1 MKPDEE
7 AAVDRQLRLMKRRLR
22 PAGLERYLES
32 ASMLI
37 PSISKKLPLLGL
49 TAVLAAA
56 GMPGVGQAQTAPPPN
71 TVQLEQKSEM
81 LERALTD
88 EEQRLLKL
96 QSEYQELQ
104 IQIRTLG
111 GHPGPM
117 TSALGQPGQGQ
128 TVQGGQT
135 TSGTGTSV
143 PSVQASSGSRKTPGQ
158 SAAVEAAYQQQNAL
172 FRPGLTFFPQF
183 QYSYT
188 NSRNL
193 VLNGFLAFDAILLGN
208 INVSRIETNVFQWN
222 PQVYYA
228 FNRHFELNVNFP
240 YFFEQST
247 FKEIGASNSTAKES
261 QATVNKWGLGD
272 ISGGFY
278 WQVADQHDWWPSI
291 IWNVQASAP
300 TGTSPYG
307 IKLLRDPTNT
317 NLMFPNNL
325 PTGKGV
331 WGISSGFSVIR
342 QLDPVVVF
350 GSGNFY
356 YEFTQNV
363 KDISAVAGTVTSG
376 EVAPGNALSYTL
388 GASLALNERFSTLV
402 EIQDIITNSTE
413 LKANNGGSWTTV
425 PDSDSN
431 AAQFIFGAT
440 YAASRNLFPF
450 VQAGIG
456 ATQYAPNFQI
466 SLWVPYYFSF

>member
-1 MKPDEE
+1 MLKSSIGKKFPVLGL
-7 AAVDRQLRLMKRRLR
+7 AAVVAVVGV
-22 PAGLERYLES
+22 PGLS
-32 ASMLI
+32 QS
-37 PSISKKLPLLGL
+37 
-49 TAVLAAA
+49 
-56 GMPGVGQAQTAPPPN
+56 QTAPPPN
-71 TVQLEQKSEM
+71 TAQLEQKSQM

-88 EEQRLLKL
+88 EEQRLLRL

-104 IQIRTLG
+104 IQIKAIG
-111 GHPGPM
+111 GNPGP
-117 TSALGQPGQGQ
+117 TANTLGQPGQAQAQ
-128 TVQGGQT
+128 TVQGGQNT
-135 TSGTGTSV
+135 TGTGTSV
-143 PSVQASSGSRKTPGQ
+143 TSVQASSGSRKTPGR
-158 SAAVEAAYQQQNAL
+158 SIAVEAAYQQQNAL

-247 FKEIGASNSTAKES
+247 FKEIGASTSTAKES
-261 QATVNKWGLGD
+261 QATVSKWGLGD

-278 WQVADQHDWWPSI
+278 WQVADQHDWWPSL

-307 IKLLRDPTNT
+307 IKLLKDPTNN
-317 NLMFPNNL
+317 NLQFPDNL

-331 WGISSGFSVIR
+331 WGISSGLSVIR
-342 QLDPVVVF
+342 QLDPVVLF

-363 KDISAVAGTVTSG
+363 KDISAVQGTVTSG
-376 EVAPGNALSYTL
+376 EVAPGNAISYTL

-413 LKANNGGSWTTV
+413 IKPNKGNWTTI

-450 VQAGIG
+450 LQAGIG

>member
-1 MKPDEE
+1 M
-7 AAVDRQLRLMKRRLR
+7 
-22 PAGLERYLES
+22 ES
-32 ASMLI
+32 GQMLI
-37 PSISKKLPLLGL
+37 VSISKKLPALGML
-49 TAVLAAA
+49 AVLAVTSV
-56 GMPGVGQAQTAPPPN
+56 PGLTQAQTAPPPN
-71 TVQLEQKSEM
+71 AAQLEQKSDM
-81 LERALTD
+81 LEHALSD
-88 EEQRLLKL
+88 EEQRLLRL

-104 IQIRTLG
+104 IQIRAIG
-111 GHPGPM
+111 GHPVPPPT
-117 TSALGQPGQGQ
+117 TSAISPQ
-128 TVQGGQT
+128 TGGQT
-135 TSGTGTSV
+135 TAGGATTSTGTV
-143 PSVQASSGSRKTPGQ
+143 PTVQASSTSRKTPGQ

-183 QYSYT
+183 QYSYS

-193 VLNGFLAFDAILLGN
+193 VLNGFFAFDAILLGN
-208 INVSRIETNVFQWN
+208 INVSRIETDVFQWN
-222 PQVYYA
+222 PQVFYA

-240 YFFEQST
+240 YFFERST
-247 FKEIGASNSTAKES
+247 FKEIGASFSSAKET

-278 WQVADQHDWWPSI
+278 WQVADQHDWWPNI

-300 TGTSPYG
+300 TGTSPFG
-307 IKLLRDPTNT
+307 IKLLRDPTNN
-317 NLMFPNNL
+317 NLQYPNNL

-331 WGISSGFSVIR
+331 WGLSTGFSVIR
-342 QLDPVVVF
+342 QLDPVVLF

-363 KDISAVAGTVTSG
+363 KDVSATSGTVISG
-376 EVAPGNALSYTL
+376 EVAPGNAISYTL
-388 GASLALNERFSTLV
+388 GATVALNERFSTLV
-402 EIQDIITNSTE
+402 ELQDIISNSTE
-413 LKANNGGSWTTV
+413 IKPNKGSWSTI

-440 YAASRNLFPF
+440 YAATRNLFPF
-450 VQAGIG
+450 LQAGIG